1 MLKKA
6 AIVALVDKE
15 TCLLPLEP
23 VHMKLQSVFNG
34 YVSLIF
40 ANDIIILRVEL
51 RLVRKGGL

>member
-15 TCLLPLEP
+15 PRLLPLEP